1 MSVPAGEVA
10 ARRPRSRAV
19 TGLEQ
24 GRPMLFAG
32 ALALV
37 AVLGGCVTV
46 PPAEVPFALPDAFH
60 AAGDVEAGHEA
71 SSHWWRDF
79 GDPRLDRFVETALVR
94 NPALAQ
100 AAARARMAEAQTRV
114 RRADRLP
121 LAGVAL
127 PDDLPGLDAGGVIT
141 NRYDVVLDVGWE
153 VDLWGRLA
161 ALSAA
166 ARADYLAS
174 AEQLR
179 AVRQSVVAQVVQM
192 YLEIVQAR
200 AQVELSARTVES
212 LEEMARQITNRV
224 EVGVASPAD
233 GALAR
238 ANLESARAGLTQR

>member
-121 LAGVAL
+121 QAGVAAGATRQRQTLAGLPL

-179 AVRQSVVAQVVQM
+179 A
-192 YLEIVQAR
+192 
-200 AQVELSARTVES
+200 
-212 LEEMARQITNRV
+212 
-224 EVGVASPAD
+224 
-233 GALAR
+233 
-238 ANLESARAGLTQR
+238 